1 MELSQRAIALRLAI
15 FFNLSTPI
23 HWTFVICIEEH
34 V

>member
-1 MELSQRAIALRLAI
+1 MENYLNARLRLAI